1 MRRIDTKT
9 IVIAVLAI
17 AIIALGVV
25 LYQESRRDRVE
36 IEFNGDGIAIE
47 GPGR

>member
-1 MRRIDTKT
+1 MKRIDTKT

-17 AIIALGVV
+17 AVIALGVV

-36 IEFNGDGIAIE
+36 IEFGEDGISIE